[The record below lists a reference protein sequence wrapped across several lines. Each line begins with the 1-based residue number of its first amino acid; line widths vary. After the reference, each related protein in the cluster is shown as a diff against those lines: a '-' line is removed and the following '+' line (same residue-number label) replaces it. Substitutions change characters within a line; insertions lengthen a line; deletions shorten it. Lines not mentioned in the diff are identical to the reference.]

1 MEIKGVIFALSGI
14 LMLVISLVV
23 LIVDQ
28 ETFLAILRILVF
40 LSLLVIS
47 LIVLIISH
55 KLLTLKPPPPAA

>member
-14 LMLVISLVV
+14 LILVISLVV
-23 LIVDQ
+23 LVVDQ

-40 LSLLVIS
+40 LSLLTIS
-47 LIVLIISH
+47 LIILIISH